1 MSRKR
6 PSGDDPR
13 TRKAREE
20 MIQGPSAVDLDVH
33 DFSVRVADVPLFR
46 RTEEGNLS
54 QVLRLVVLAESVAGD
69 VTFTVSDGD
78 TTLDTARTRIAR
90 DSTLVHLFVPEVYE
104 PRTFNLSVEAGGREP
119 FEAGVEVRPQR
130 KWSVF
135 LVHHSHLDIGYT
147 DTQGSVLLHHL
158 QYLDSVLDLVS
169 ATDDWPEDAK
179 FRWNVEATW
188 PLLHWIKNRPE
199 SDRTRFFERVREGR
213 IELCALPFS
222 MHTEAYS
229 IDELARQLRFADEL
243 RERYDVPI
251 QTAMQTDVPGA
262 TIGLL
267 TSLVDADVRYLS
279 VAHNYAGRS
288 APHLV
293 GGQGLTRPFYWRAPN
308 GKRLLVWYTDS
319 PHGSAYMEGNL
330 VGLAEDYQA
339 TLEGLPGYLAALAES
354 PYPYQGRGESI
365 FGWTGLDPSSKVTK
379 QLYPHDVLH
388 LRVQGVFSDN
398 AAPSIVPAEIVRE
411 WNEKWAYPQ
420 LRLATNS
427 EFFTEAEE
435 RLAGSIETYYGDWT
449 DWWVD
454 GIGSGARH
462 LGFNRRAQADIRT
475 AQTLHTLADTLTED
489 GADPRD
495 EIDQAYESMALF
507 DEHTWGAANPWMD
520 GLERR
525 ESGALQWETKAGFA
539 RDAYERSN
547 ALVRSGVHRLSHV
560 FGRSGDSLAS
570 VTVFNASCW
579 ERTDPVS
586 VFVPESRTDLQRPLA
601 VVDAATRERVPCVVE
616 DQENAQFRVRGRRFT
631 FVARD
636 VPAFGYRRYDLVEGD
651 EVHEDQESGNEPCI
665 ENEHYLVRFDLER
678 GRITE
683 LLDKTS
689 GLNLVDAD
697 APFGFD
703 QYVYDRY
710 ASAPHFNHLSSRIQ
724 ATDLTLLG
732 ERSAGGLGVVTQRSS
747 NPVWDSVTVRLVH
760 EGADIAE
767 STLTLFRGV
776 RRLDITNRIHKA
788 GTPEK
793 ESVYFAFPFDVRDP
807 SLHYEI
813 TGGIDSPDAP
823 HVPGSADHMRAIRHW
838 VGLENEKVRV
848 AWATMEAPLVQF
860 GNIHLPYLPFPE
872 TIDPEVANL
881 ATIYSWALNNIWD
894 TNFPSQQQGEMVF
907 SYAVASGADIE
918 TPELGMRTA
927 AALTTPLLGILS
939 APSAGNGL
947 PERGTF
953 CSVEHPLV
961 DIIALAP
968 SRREHDLTVMLQ
980 SLSSAYEEVC
990 VSFGLLGVARAWVG
1004 THLEKYLE
1012 EARVDG
1018 ENVRFTVPAGSLVSL
1033 VVDLESGR

>member
-1 MSRKR
+1 MPRKR
-6 PSGDDPR
+6 PAGDDLR
-13 TRKAREE
+13 TQKAREE

-33 DFSVRVADVPLFR
+33 DFSVRAVGLPLFR
-46 RTEEGNLS
+46 RTEDGNLS

-78 TTLDTARTRIAR
+78 TTLDTARTRIGEG
-90 DSTLVHLFVPEVYE
+90 STLVHLLVPEVYE
-104 PRTFNLSVEAGGREP
+104 PRTFTLRVEAGGKEP
-119 FEAGVEVRPQR
+119 FEAGVEILPQR

-147 DTQGSVLLHHL
+147 DTQGSVLQHHL

-188 PLLHWIKNRPE
+188 PLLHWIKSRPE
-199 SDRTRFFERVREGR
+199 RDRTRFFDRVREGR
-213 IELCALPFS
+213 IEICALPFS

-243 RERYDVPI
+243 RERYEVPVE
-251 QTAMQTDVPGA
+251 TAMQTDVPGA

-267 TSLVDADVRYLS
+267 TSLVDADIRYLS

-293 GGQGLTRPFYWRAPN
+293 GGQELTRPFYWRAPN
-308 GKRLLVWYTDS
+308 GKRLLVWYTDT

-330 VGLAEDYQA
+330 VGLGEDYQA
-339 TLEGLPGYLAALAES
+339 TVEALPGYLSALAEL
-354 PYPYQGRGESI
+354 PYPYRGRGESI
-365 FGWTGLDPSSKVTK
+365 LGWTGLDPSSNVTK
-379 QLYPHDVLH
+379 VPYPHDVLH

-398 AAPSIVPAEIVRE
+398 ASPSITPAGIVRE

-420 LRLATNS
+420 LRMATNN
-427 EFFTEAEE
+427 EFFTMAEE
-435 RLAGSIETYYGDWT
+435 KLAEGIETYSGDWT

-462 LGFNRRAQADIRT
+462 LGFNRRAQADVRT
-475 AQTLHTLADTLTED
+475 AQTLHTIANTLTED

-495 EIDQAYESMALF
+495 EIDEAYESMALF

-520 GLERR
+520 GLEKR
-525 ESGALQWETKAGFA
+525 ESGALQWERKAGFA

-547 ALVRSGVHRLSHV
+547 ALVRSGVHRLSHA
-560 FGRSGDSLAS
+560 FGRCGDSLAS
-570 VTVFNASCW
+570 VTVFNPSRW

-586 VFVPESRTDLQRPLA
+586 VFVPESRTGLQRPLA
-601 VVDAATRERVPCVVE
+601 VVDAATRERVPHVVE
-616 DQENAQFRVRGRRFT
+616 DQENAQFRVRGRRLS

-636 VPAFGYRRYDLVEGD
+636 VPACGYRRYNLVEGD
-651 EVHEDQESGNEPCI
+651 DGYEEPEAGNEPCV
-665 ENEHYLVRFDLER
+665 ENEYYRVRFDLAR
-678 GRITE
+678 GRVTE

-689 GLNLVDAD
+689 GLNLIDAE
-697 APFGFD
+697 APFGFN

-724 ATDLTLLG
+724 ATDLALLG
-732 ERSAGGLGVVTQRSS
+732 ERSAGGLAVVTQRSS
-747 NPVWDSVTVRLVH
+747 NPVWDRVTVRLVD
-760 EGADIAE
+760 ERADIVE

-776 RRLDITNRIHKA
+776 RRLDITNRIHKV

-793 ESVYFAFPFDVRDP
+793 ESVFFAFPFDVRNP
-807 SLHYEI
+807 RFRYEI

-838 VGLENEKVRV
+838 VGLENEEVRL

-872 TIDPEVANL
+872 TIEPEIGNP
-881 ATIYSWALNNIWD
+881 ATVYSWALNNIWD
-894 TNFPSQQQGEMVF
+894 TNFPSRQQGEMEF
-907 SYAVASGADIE
+907 RYAVASGEAIE

-939 APSAGNGL
+939 SSSAGEDL
-947 PERGTF
+947 PERGSF
-953 CSVEHPLV
+953 CSVQGTAV
-961 DIIALAP
+961 DIIALMP
-968 SRREHDLTVMLQ
+968 SRRGHDLTVMLQ
-980 SLSSAYEEVC
+980 SLSSENEEVC
-990 VSFGLLGVARAWVG
+990 VSFGLLRVARAWVG
-1004 THLEKYLE
+1004 SHLEKYLE

-1018 ENVRFTVPAGSLVSL
+1018 ENVRFAVPAGSLVSL
-1033 VVDLESGR
+1033 AVDLERGR

>member
-1 MSRKR
+1 
-6 PSGDDPR
+6 
-13 TRKAREE
+13 
-20 MIQGPSAVDLDVH
+20 MIQGPAGVDLDVH
-33 DFSVRVADVPLFR
+33 GFSMRAVNLPLFR
-46 RTEEGNLS
+46 RTEDGNLA
-54 QVLRLVVLAESVAGD
+54 QVLRLVVRAESMAGS
-69 VTFTVSDGD
+69 VTFTVSDRA
-78 TTLDTARTRIAR
+78 TTLDTASARIDEGRTIL
-90 DSTLVHLFVPEVYE
+90 DLFVPEVYE
-104 PRTFNLSVEAGGREP
+104 PRTFSLRVEATDREP
-119 FEAGVEVRPQR
+119 FEARVEVRPQR

-147 DTQGSVLLHHL
+147 DTQGSVLQHHL
-158 QYLDSVLDLVS
+158 QYLDSVLDLTS

-188 PLLHWIKNRPE
+188 PLLHWIKSRPE
-199 SDRTRFFERVREGR
+199 RDRSRFFDRVREGR
-213 IELCALPFS
+213 VEICALPFS

-243 RERYDVPI
+243 REHHNVPI

-288 APHLV
+288 APDLV

-308 GKRLLVWYTDS
+308 GRRLLVWYTDS

-330 VGLAEDYQA
+330 VGLAEDYQVTVEA
-339 TLEGLPGYLAALAES
+339 LPGYLSALAER

-365 FGWTGLDPSSKVTK
+365 FGWTGLDPDTEVTK
-379 QLYPHDVLH
+379 VPYPHDVLH
-388 LRVQGVFSDN
+388 LRVQGAFADN
-398 AAPSIVPAEIVRE
+398 AAPSIVPAAIVRE
-411 WNEKWAYPQ
+411 WNEKWAYPR

-427 EFFTEAEE
+427 EFFAAAEE
-435 RLAGSIETYYGDWT
+435 KLGEVIETYSGDWT

-462 LGFNRRAQADIRT
+462 LGFNRRAQADVRT
-475 AQTLHTLADTLTED
+475 AQTLHTLAGALTED
-489 GADPRD
+489 GDDPQE
-495 EIDQAYESMALF
+495 EIDEAYESMALF

-520 GLERR
+520 GLEKG
-525 ESGALQWETKAGFA
+525 ESGALQWQRKAGFA
-539 RDAYERSN
+539 RDACERSN
-547 ALVRSGVHRLSHV
+547 ALLRSGVHRLSHV

-570 VTVFNASCW
+570 VTVFNPSRW

-586 VFVPESRTDLQRPLA
+586 VFVPESRTGLQRPLA

-616 DQENAQFRVRGRRFT
+616 GQGDARHRARGIHLS
-631 FVARD
+631 FVAGD
-636 VPAFGYRRYDLVEGD
+636 VPACGYRRYDLVEGD
-651 EVHEDQESGNEPCI
+651 GEHEGPEAGDEPGI
-665 ENEHYLVRFDLER
+665 ENENYRVSFDLAR

-710 ASAPHFNHLSSRIQ
+710 ASAPHFNHLSSRIR
-724 ATDLTLLG
+724 ANDLALLG
-732 ERSAGGLGVVTQRSS
+732 GRSARGLAVVTQRSS
-747 NPVWDSVTVRLVH
+747 NPVWDRLTVRLVG
-760 EGADIAE
+760 EGADIVE

-776 RRLDITNRIHKA
+776 RRVDITNRIHKV

-793 ESVYFAFPFDVRDP
+793 ESVYFAFPFAIRDP
-807 SLHYEI
+807 SFHYEI
-813 TGGIDSPDAP
+813 TGGVDSPGAP
-823 HVPGSADHMRAIRHW
+823 HIPGSADHMRAVRHW
-838 VGLENEKVRV
+838 VGLENESVRL
-848 AWATMEAPLVQF
+848 AWATMEAPLVQL

-872 TIDPEVANL
+872 TIEPEIANP
-881 ATIYSWALNNIWD
+881 ATVYSWALNNIWD

-907 SYAVASGADIE
+907 SYAVASGDDME

-939 APSAGNGL
+939 APSAENDL
-947 PERGTF
+947 PERGSF
-953 CSVEHPLV
+953 CSVDHPRIDV
-961 DIIALAP
+961 VALTP
-968 SRREHDLTVMLQ
+968 SRRGHDLTVMLQ
-980 SLSSAYEEVC
+980 SLSSEKEEVC
-990 VSFGLLGVARAWVG
+990 VSFGMLSVARAWVG
-1004 THLEKYLE
+1004 SHLERHLQ
-1012 EARVDG
+1012 EARVEG
-1018 ENVRFTVPAGSLVSL
+1018 ENIRFAVSAGGLVSL
-1033 VVDLESGR
+1033 AVDLERGR